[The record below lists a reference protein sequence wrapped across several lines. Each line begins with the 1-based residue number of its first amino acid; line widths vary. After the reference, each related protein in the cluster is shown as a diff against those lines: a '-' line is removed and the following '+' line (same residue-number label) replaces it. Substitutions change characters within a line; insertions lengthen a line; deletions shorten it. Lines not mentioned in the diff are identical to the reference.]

1 MIHMDLQQWSNVR
14 TSFVCFI
21 FLLGFLVLVLYS
33 SVLCLLL
40 LKVIFVIIRQKYEKH
55 KKKSKKMY
63 LYWSYINTLLRF
75 CSVQGFFVS

>member
-40 LKVIFVIIRQKYEKH
+40 LKVIFVIRVCARNTTKWFGPQCQYCRQRRLISIMFK
-55 KKKSKKMY
+55 
-63 LYWSYINTLLRF
+63 
-75 CSVQGFFVS
+75 C